1 MKRLFILATA
11 AIVAL
16 ASCAKTEVVYTDAPE
31 EIGFKAVTG
40 AMTKGTLEA
49 KGYTTMGVIA
59 YNEAMTEVYFPNTQF
74 SNGGSGN
81 NWTGGQYW
89 PSEASTYLNF
99 IYYAPYASDA
109 EFVTNTLTL
118 TIPDNTT
125 AQTDWL
131 YGTEIHKT
139 NKTTAGTTGVVVDLK
154 HALAKVS
161 VVLTTSDADAFKF
174 VSLKLNETDQAGEL
188 AIAYPSLNV
197 TPTPADPAV
206 KYTHAFT
213 ALAADAPIP
222 ASTDMGSILVL
233 PGDDTSFTFVY
244 KIGDSSIENTETITL
259 NSTWAAST
267 HYIYTINLAGDQI
280 TMVPTVLDWTKDPLT
295 PAFD

>member
-49 KGYTTMGVIA
+49 EHYTSMGVIA
-59 YNEAMTEVYFPNTQF
+59 YNEDMSEVYFPNTSF

-81 NWTGGQYW
+81 NWTGDRYW
-89 PSEASTYLNF
+89 PSEASTNLNF
-99 IYYAPYASDA
+99 IYYAPYAADA
-109 EFVTNTLTL
+109 VFAPNTLTL
-118 TIPDNTT
+118 TIPDNST

-131 YGTEIHKT
+131 YGAEITET
-139 NKTTAGTTGVVVDLK
+139 NKNTAGTTGVVVNLK

-161 VVLTTSDADAFKF
+161 VVLTTGDEDAFKF
-174 VSLKLNETDQAGEL
+174 VSLTLNNTDQAGKL
-188 AIAYPSLNV
+188 AIEYPSLNV
-197 TPTPADPAV
+197 TPTPAEPAV
-206 KYTHAFT
+206 KYNHVFT
-213 ALAADAPIP
+213 ALAADDPIP
-222 ASTDMGSILVL
+222 ASTEMGSILVL
-233 PGDDTSFTFVY
+233 PGEDTSLTFVY

-259 NSTWAAST
+259 TSTWAAST
-267 HYIYTINLAGDQI
+267 HYIYTINLAGDEI
-280 TMVPTVLDWTKDPLT
+280 TMVPTVLDWTESAST
-295 PAFD
+295 PDFD